1 MEKAD
6 KIIQFKRK
14 APMIIKQKISLYEFP
29 ADEMTLPSSTQKSK
43 YFSRESD
50 ILLICIIDQMGYGN
64 WREIKQAIRRDARAR
79 FDHLF
84 LSRSEIDLQRRADIL
99 IKALEKEESDKVVV
113 KKPTFEEVANQL
125 TQALEE
131 LRVADVKMLADQEE
145 QKALRR
151 SQARVNAA
159 ASRRQNFLNQATSR
173 ALNQGLKQE
182 AADFPQSE
190 PKDGLSKEV
199 EDERTLSDEG
209 ELDVEV

>member
-1 MEKAD
+1 
-6 KIIQFKRK
+6 
-14 APMIIKQKISLYEFP
+14 
-29 ADEMTLPSSTQKSK
+29 
-43 YFSRESD
+43 
-50 ILLICIIDQMGYGN
+50 MGYGN

-159 ASRRQNFLNQATSR
+159 ASRRQNFLN
-173 ALNQGLKQE
+173 
-182 AADFPQSE
+182 
-190 PKDGLSKEV
+190 
-199 EDERTLSDEG
+199 
-209 ELDVEV
+209 